1 MYKYVAFS
9 GPYFPVFG
17 LNTGKYGPENTYLN
31 IFHAVRGLG
40 ARLVGIRRRYE
51 TKEVHHL

>member
-1 MYKYVAFS
+1 M
-9 GPYFPVFG
+9 
-17 LNTGKYGPENTYLN
+17 GKYGPENTYLN

-51 TKEVHHL
+51 TKKVHHL